1 MNGQDRLERGYRR
14 VLACYP
20 KSFRS
25 DSEEEIV
32 AVLLATAEEGQ
43 ARVRLAEATDLI
55 RGALRMRLRPAAPP
69 PRSVRGA
76 VKLMC
81 VGAVAQLAA
90 AVTVVLT
97 AGSVQAAVAR
107 QPGLSAA
114 LRNQVLSLLTLREI
128 GAMVA
133 VGVWLLLA
141 WAIGQ
146 GRDAGR
152 FAFSSFFAL
161 ITLAM
166 LMAQAE
172 NGAAD
177 APADMIAGAAL
188 WLIAL
193 VTMVLIFTRQ
203 SNRYYRQAVQPAVHS

>member
-1 MNGQDRLERGYRR
+1 MSGQDKLERGYRR

-20 KSFRS
+20 RSFRA

-43 ARVRLAEATDLI
+43 TRVRLAEAADLI
-55 RGALRMRLRPAAPP
+55 RGALRMRLRPACRP

-76 VKLMC
+76 VRLMC
-81 VGAVAQLAA
+81 VGAVVQLAA
-90 AVTVVLT
+90 AVTVMVT
-97 AGSVQAAVAR
+97 ADSVRAALAR
-107 QPGLSAA
+107 QPGLTAA
-114 LRNQVLSLLTLREI
+114 VRNQALSLLTFR
-128 GAMVA
+128 AVSAAVA

-141 WAIGQ
+141 WAISQ
-146 GRDAGR
+146 GRDVGR

-161 ITLAM
+161 ITLTM
-166 LMAQAE
+166 LMAQAQH
-172 NGAAD
+172 GAAD

-203 SNRYYRQAVQPAVHS
+203 SNRYYRQAVQRVVSS